1 MNSPTSERDSAGFE
15 AFGLHPS
22 LLQALAALGYE
33 EPTPIQ
39 REALPPLLEGRDVL
53 GLAATGT
60 GKTAAFSLPLLQ
72 RLTPG
77 GRGAGEPAA
86 LVLVPTRELA
96 VQVSE
101 ALHSYG
107 KGLAARVLPVYGGT
121 DVVRQLR
128 RLEKGVDVVVATP
141 GRALDL
147 LQRGSLSLGRVELVV
162 LDEADEMLDMGFA
175 DELEA
180 LLSELPEGHQTA
192 LFSATLPARISAIVG
207 RHLRSPVQVRIDREK
222 VEPGALPRVRQQAF
236 LVSREHREAALVR
249 VLRVEQPASAI
260 LFCRTRTDVDSLC
273 ATLLGHGFRAEA
285 LHGGLSQEQRDRVM
299 KRFKAGTVELL
310 VATDVAAR
318 GLHIDGLSH
327 VINYDLPGSPEAYVH
342 RIGRTGRA
350 GKEGVALTFAGT
362 REHRLLQAIERVT
375 KQPIELARVPG
386 GAELRALRLER
397 TRERVLEAL
406 AGEGQEEFRQMAE
419 ALCASAEPSA
429 VLAAALQLVHAAH
442 AGNVEDE
449 AGDIPSITAPA
460 KAPPRKSRSAPPGWA
475 SEGAPRPR
483 GQRPPRP
490 SLGAMATLV
499 VNAGRRAGLRPADL
513 VGAIANEA
521 QIPSKSIGAIQVTES
536 FSRVEVPEKSAA
548 HVAAVLRGT
557 TLRGRK
563 VSVRLER

>member
-1 MNSPTSERDSAGFE
+1 
-15 AFGLHPS
+15 
-22 LLQALAALGYE
+22 
-33 EPTPIQ
+33 
-39 REALPPLLEGRDVL
+39 
-53 GLAATGT
+53 
-60 GKTAAFSLPLLQ
+60 
-72 RLTPG
+72 
-77 GRGAGEPAA
+77 
-86 LVLVPTRELA
+86 
-96 VQVSE
+96 
-101 ALHSYG
+101 
-107 KGLAARVLPVYGGT
+107 RVLPVYGGT

-175 DELEA
+175 EELEA

-222 VEPGALPRVRQQAF
+222 VEPGSLPRVRQQAF

-273 ATLLGHGFRAEA
+273 ATLLGRGFRAEA

-299 KRFKAGTVELL
+299 RRFKAGTVELL

-327 VINYDLPGSPEAYVH
+327 VINYDVPGSPEAYVH

-350 GKEGVALTFAGT
+350 GREGVALTFAGT

-397 TRERVLEAL
+397 TRERVQEAL
-406 AGEGQEEFRQMAE
+406 AGEGQADFRQMAE
-419 ALCASAEPSA
+419 ALCAGAEPSA

-442 AGNVEDE
+442 AGNAAEDE
-449 AGDIPSITAPA
+449 AGDIPSFTAPA
-460 KAPPRKSRSAPPGWA
+460 KAPAKTPLRKTRSAPPGWA
-475 SEGAPRPR
+475 SLEAPRPR
-483 GQRPPRP
+483 GPRLPRP
-490 SLGAMATLV
+490 SLGAMTTLV
-499 VNAGRRAGLRPADL
+499 VSAGSRAGLRPADL

-521 QIPSKSIGAIQVTES
+521 RIPSKSIGAIQVTES